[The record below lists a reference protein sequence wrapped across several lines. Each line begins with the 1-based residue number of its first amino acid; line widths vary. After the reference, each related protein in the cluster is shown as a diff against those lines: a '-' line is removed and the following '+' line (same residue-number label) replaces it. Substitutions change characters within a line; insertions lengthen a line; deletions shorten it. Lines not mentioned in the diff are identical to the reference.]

1 MGTAT
6 DVGSGV
12 EVVNTFLSE
21 MVTHFEQEGVP
32 VQQVNGCHTQLT
44 QPYLYGTL
52 FSIQTSQTQ
61 IDPFTILLSSL
72 TSTVELAN
80 LVSPLTGVR
89 LRRLSRTV
97 HVATVERLGT
107 F

>member
-1 MGTAT
+1 MGIFHLLPVIKKWQLESSVGTAT

-52 FSIQTSQTQ
+52 F
-61 IDPFTILLSSL
+61 
-72 TSTVELAN
+72 
-80 LVSPLTGVR
+80 
-89 LRRLSRTV
+89 
-97 HVATVERLGT
+97 
-107 F
+107 